1 MQVLAQALFDVD
13 LNVRQAASQSLSEVK
28 NAASAQILAP
38 YLKHTDTFALGAI
51 LRALKTLRPQ
61 QLFEEISAL
70 VHHEDAFVRREAV
83 SALSWLQQDQ
93 AITILAKIA
102 ETDTDDEVRRI
113 ATGGLAY
120 GQSISAEVIQALQH
134 SLTSESWQLRVEA
147 ALTIGKLHIVQL
159 ETPLIHAL
167 SDLYWQ
173 VRIAAVRSLG
183 LLKSRLAVAHLTD
196 NFKHEIS
203 NLRKEVAL
211 ALGEIGTAEA
221 QKLLEQHQNDP
232 DPEVRKA
239 IRIGLNQIGEVKY
252 ANQT

>member
-28 NAASAQILAP
+28 NPASAQILAP

-51 LRALKTLRPQ
+51 LRALKPLRPQ

-102 ETDTDDEVRRI
+102 ETDIDDEVRRI

-120 GQSISAEVIQALQH
+120 SQSISVEVIQALQH

-147 ALTIGKLHIVQL
+147 ALTIGKLRIVQL
-159 ETPLIHAL
+159 EAPLIHAV

-183 LLKSRLAVAHLTD
+183 LLKSHLAVAHLTD

-221 QKLLEQHQNDP
+221 QKLLEQHQNDS

>member
-1 MQVLAQALFDVD
+1 MQVLAQALFDGD

-38 YLKHTDTFALGAI
+38 YLKHTDTFALSAI
-51 LRALKTLRPQ
+51 LRALKPLRPQ

-70 VHHEDAFVRREAV
+70 VHHEDVLVRREAV

-102 ETDTDDEVRRI
+102 ETDVDDEVRRI

-120 GQSISAEVIQALQH
+120 SQNISVEVIQALQH

-147 ALTIGKLHIVQL
+147 AFTIGKLRIVQL
-159 ETPLIHAL
+159 EAPLIHAV

-183 LLKSRLAVAHLTD
+183 LLKSHLAVAHLTD

-232 DPEVRKA
+232 D
-239 IRIGLNQIGEVKY
+239 LKY
-252 ANQT
+252 EKRFVLD